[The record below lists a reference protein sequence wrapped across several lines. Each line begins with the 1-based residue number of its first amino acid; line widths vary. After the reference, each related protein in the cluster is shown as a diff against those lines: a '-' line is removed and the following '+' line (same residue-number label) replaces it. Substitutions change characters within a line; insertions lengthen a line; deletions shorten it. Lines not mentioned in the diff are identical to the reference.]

1 MGRTLDGW
9 GAVAVPVD
17 GFTLSFLAREL
28 AEVLEGG
35 RVERVAQPERDAV
48 LLTVRS
54 RGENHRL
61 LLSANPNAPR
71 AQLTA
76 QPYENPAEPPMF
88 CMLLRKHLQGAR
100 LNTLRQP
107 EGDRVLRIALD
118 CLGEM
123 GDATQ
128 KTLVLELMGRYSN
141 LTFVD
146 ENNCIIDCIRHVNSD
161 MSRVRV
167 LLPGAAFTPPPPQN
181 KLNPAAFTAEQLAR
195 PLSAA
200 TGTLH
205 KALAD
210 SVAGLAGGSAREV
223 CAQAGLAA
231 DLPCAQLDAPAAA
244 EAVARFYAQLAQRA
258 APVLL
263 TDETGLALDFFAFPY
278 RTYGAA
284 LQKGY
289 PSLSAAMDAFYLGR
303 DLRMR
308 MQQKSAGLQRHIRN
322 NLARLE
328 KKQAAMLDTLAES
341 GKAEQYRIFGELLTA
356 NLHQLPK
363 GAAEA
368 QVPDYY
374 TEGQP
379 LIRIPL
385 QTQLTPAKNAQA
397 YYKKYRKL
405 KGAEQYAREQLAG
418 LASELQTL
426 EGALDDLEN
435 CATAADLSDIRQLMT
450 DSGFLRPDPAS
461 RKRKK
466 PVEGKPY
473 RFTAPDGVEVY
484 VGKNAVQNDRLTLRA
499 GGEETWL
506 HAQGVA
512 GSHVLVRGES
522 EPSADTLLFAARL
535 AVYFSK
541 GRNHPSQPV
550 DYVKRKHIRKA
561 AGAAPGFV
569 TYAGHQT
576 LYVGLTPEQCVT
588 IARESAKA

>member
-1 MGRTLDGW
+1 MG
-9 GAVAVPVD
+9 ASAVPVD
-17 GFTLSFLAREL
+17 GFTVSFLAREL
-28 AEVLEGG
+28 KDALEGG
-35 RVERVAQPERDAV
+35 RVERVNQPERDAV
-48 LLTVRS
+48 LLAVRN

-71 AQLTA
+71 VQLTA

-100 LNTLRQP
+100 LNALTQP
-107 EGDRVLRIALD
+107 EGDRVLRLTFD
-118 CLGEM
+118 CMGEM
-123 GDATQ
+123 GDTAQ

-141 LTFVD
+141 LSFID

-167 LLPGAAFTPPPPQN
+167 LLPGAPFTPPPPQD
-181 KLNPAAFTAEQLAR
+181 KLNPAALTAELLAQR
-195 PLSAA
+195 LADAA
-200 TGTLH
+200 GTLG
-205 KALAD
+205 KALAEAI
-210 SVAGLAGGSAREV
+210 AGLAGGSAREV
-223 CAQAGLAA
+223 CAQAGLSA
-231 DLPCAQLDAPAAA
+231 DTPCDRLNAPHAA
-244 EAVARFYAQLAQRA
+244 EAVVRFYEGLAQRA

-278 RTYGAA
+278 RTFDAA
-284 LQKGY
+284 LQKRY
-289 PSLSAAMDAFYLGR
+289 ETLSAAMDAFYLGR

-308 MQQKSAGLQRHIRN
+308 MQQKSAGLQKHIRN
-322 NLARLE
+322 NLSRLE
-328 KKQAAMLDTLAES
+328 KKQAAMLETLAES
-341 GKAEQYRIFGELLTA
+341 GKAEQCRVYGVLLTA
-356 NLHQLPK
+356 NLHLVPK

-368 QVPDYY
+368 RVPDYY
-374 TEGQP
+374 AEGQP
-379 LIRIPL
+379 LVAIPL

-405 KGAEQYAREQLAG
+405 KGAEQYAREQLAVIG
-418 LASELQTL
+418 AELQTL
-426 EGALDDLEN
+426 EGALSDLDN
-435 CATAADLSDIRQLMT
+435 CANAADLADIRQLLT
-450 DSGFLRPDPAS
+450 EGGFLRPDPAL

-473 RFTAPDGVEVY
+473 RFTAPDGTEVY
-484 VGKNAVQNDRLTLRA
+484 VGKNALQNDRLTLRA

-522 EPSADTLLFAARL
+522 TPTPETLLYAARL
-535 AVYFSK
+535 AAYFSK

-550 DYVKRKHIRKA
+550 DYVRRKHVKKA
-561 AGAAPGFV
+561 AGGPPGFV
-569 TYAGHQT
+569 TYTGHQT